1 MNSTSNKTPETGGVD
16 YLYFFP
22 DREVTRPELETILNE
37 GSDSERAWAISH
49 LLRFA
54 QWDDIWLYVTR
65 DQVREIFPTLE
76 LPETLRQAWARMLK
90 IEEPVRT

>member
-1 MNSTSNKTPETGGVD
+1 MNSTSNKPPETGGVD
-16 YLYFFP
+16 SLYFFP
-22 DREVTRPELETILNE
+22 DREVTRTELEAILNE